1 MRLPRPLPPVTL
13 RGRLIAGLLVLLAC
27 ACAAVGV
34 VSVLALDRSLLEGLD
49 RQLATSRGRY
59 ASSLEHSQG
68 DTRGQSAGTFGA
80 RLVAGV
86 VTQCGVVA
94 PQRDTDDISAPGAR
108 LTLSAADTAALAA
121 LPADGRGRTV
131 RLSWLGDYRL
141 MAVPGLDGDT
151 LVTGLPLVE
160 AESTVHRLEA
170 VEAAVFAVALVLTGV
185 AGALWVGVS
194 LRPLRRVAATAR
206 GVTELPLADGAVELP
221 QGVPYT
227 DPRTEVGQVGASFN
241 RMLAHVGD
249 ALARR
254 HASEQRLRRFAADA
268 SHELRTPLAAIRGH
282 SELARR
288 HPGPVPPEVRHAL
301 ERVQAESVRMGHLVD
316 DLLLLAR
323 LDAGRPLRREEV
335 DLTRLVLDAAGDA
348 RVAGPDHRWRL
359 ELPEEPVTVAG
370 DADRLH
376 QVLTNL
382 LDNARTHTP
391 GGTTVLVRVGPP
403 ASGPSVSGLL
413 SDGMPVSGLPLDGLP
428 ATGGPWVELSV
439 ADDGPG
445 IPEELRGEIFERFV
459 RADLG
464 RSRASGGT
472 GLGLAI
478 VRAVAGA
485 HGGSVEVESRPGRT
499 VFRLLLPAFRGDLP
513 APETLPSGTPT

>member
-1 MRLPRPLPPVTL
+1 MRVPRVRRRGPMPPVSL
-13 RGRLIAGLLVLLAC
+13 RGRLTAGLLVLLAC

-34 VSVLALDRSLLEGLD
+34 ASVLALDRFVLEGLD
-49 RQLATSRGRY
+49 HQLYASGGRY
-59 ASSLEHSQG
+59 AASLEHSQG
-68 DTRGQSAGTFGA
+68 DTRGQSGGTFGA
-80 RLVAGV
+80 RLVAGTI
-86 VTQCGVVA
+86 TQAAVVA
-94 PQRDTDDISAPGAR
+94 PQRDTDDTSANGAT
-108 LTLSAADTAALAA
+108 LTLSPGDTSALAV
-121 LPADGRGRTV
+121 LPADGKGHTV

-141 MAVPGLDGDT
+141 MAVPGQDGDT
-151 LVTGLPLVE
+151 LVTGLPLVA
-160 AESTVHRLEA
+160 AENTVHRLEA
-170 VEAAVFAVALVLTGV
+170 VDAVVFAAALLVTGV

-206 GVTELPLADGAVELP
+206 GVTQLPLADGEVALP
-221 QGVPYT
+221 RGVPYT
-227 DPRTEVGQVGASFN
+227 DPRTEVGQVGAAFN
-241 RMLAHVGD
+241 RMLEHVGD

-288 HPGPVPPEVRHAL
+288 HPGPVPAEVRHAL
-301 ERVQAESVRMGHLVD
+301 DRVQAESVRMGHLVD
-316 DLLLLAR
+316 DMLLLAR

-335 DLTRLVLDAAGDA
+335 DLTRLVIDAAGDA

-359 ELPEEPVTVAG
+359 ELPEEPVTVPG

-382 LDNARTHTP
+382 LHNARTHTP
-391 GGTTVLVRVGPP
+391 AGTTVMVRVGPP
-403 ASGPSVSGLL
+403 A
-413 SDGMPVSGLPLDGLP
+413 DGE
-428 ATGGPWVELSV
+428 PWWELSV

-445 IPEELRGEIFERFV
+445 IPEEVRGEIFERFV

-478 VRAVAGA
+478 VRAVVGA
-485 HGGSVEVESRPGRT
+485 HDGSVEVESRPGRT
-499 VFRLLLPAFRGDLP
+499 VFRIRLPAVDGGV
-513 APETLPSGTPT
+513 PSH